1 MSKPKYSQNFI
12 RLASLVQA
20 ADEIPGVS
28 IVISDN
34 QEFGKFIDG
43 MTAVDKMDLLSLSTD
58 ENGIN
63 HIKFAEEVIEKEE

>member
-28 IVISDN
+28 IIISDD
-34 QEFGKFIDG
+34 QAFGNLIDG
-43 MTAVDKMDLLSLSTD
+43 MTASDKMDLLSSSTD
-58 ENGIN
+58 ENGNI
-63 HIKFAEEVIEKEE
+63 HIKFAEQVIEKEE